1 MTENTDK
8 LEQERNESWRAEL
21 RNSMPMKDR
30 VAIERVK
37 MNEIPPEE
45 RIKSQTCEVN
55 TGLTEEQAV
64 LEAKRCMDC
73 PKPTCIEGCPVNINI
88 PKFIKNIERK
98 NFAAAAAT
106 LRLQLF
112 AGSMRKSLPTRKTM
126 RS

>member
-64 LEAKRCMDC
+64 LEAKRCMDYQ
-73 PKPTCIEGCPVNINI
+73 TDLY
-88 PKFIKNIERK
+88 R
-98 NFAAAAAT
+98 
-106 LRLQLF
+106 RLP
-112 AGSMRKSLPTRKTM
+112 G
-126 RS
+126 